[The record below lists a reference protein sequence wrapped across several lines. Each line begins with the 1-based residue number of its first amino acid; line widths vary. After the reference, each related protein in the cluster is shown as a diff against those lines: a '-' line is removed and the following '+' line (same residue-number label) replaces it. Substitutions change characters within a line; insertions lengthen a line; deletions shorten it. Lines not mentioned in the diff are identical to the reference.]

1 MDTEHRNDDLDD
13 VRAIR
18 ALAHPLRLRLLDL
31 LRFEGPSTATK
42 LAALVGESS
51 GATSYHLRM
60 LAQYGYVEE
69 ADATDNR
76 ERWWRYRQRP
86 VMLPEGEGDSS
97 GERGLLAE
105 ILSQEAHALD

>member
-1 MDTEHRNDDLDD
+1 MLLDMDTEHKDDEQDD
-13 VRAIR
+13 VKAIR

-42 LAALVGESS
+42 LAGLVGESS

-69 ADATDNR
+69 AEATDNR
-76 ERWWRYRQRP
+76 ERWWKYRQRP
-86 VMLPEGEGDSS
+86 VMVAEGQR
-97 GERGLLAE
+97 ERGLLAE
-105 ILSQEAHALD
+105 ILS